1 MRKALVLTL
10 ASATAVIFFASCQK
24 QDVDKDKA
32 AVQALVE
39 GDTTHFNSGTAGD
52 STEGPSLT
60 AETTM
65 GIWWRGPQTHDS
77 APVINVQ
84 VQGDSAWVSWHQHNY
99 GEVFHWVK
107 TSDTTAVKWTK
118 PLAESVQMN
127 AVYKRE
133 GTTTDADRGW
143 KLEKISLA
151 YGVSETTSTV
161 RIDSLRIHSSLHDVL
176 VKDPLNTYYSLD
188 SLISFTPAETLTIT
202 LYTNVTDGYAWLHA
216 FWGIFFLRLPFQ
228 DQGNGVFT
236 GTWSA
241 EIIPG
246 FRFAIF
252 DLMTKNTLMDETAPY
267 DYNGWLLPYRIKTAQ

>member
-10 ASATAVIFFASCQK
+10 AFVSAVFFFASCQK

-39 GDTTHFNSGTAGD
+39 GDTTHFNCGTAGD
-52 STEGPSLT
+52 STEGSSLT
-60 AETTM
+60 ADTTM

-77 APVINVQ
+77 APVIDVN
-84 VQGDSAWVSWHQHNY
+84 VQGDSARVSWHQHNY
-99 GEVFHWVK
+99 GELFHWVK

-151 YGVSETTSTV
+151 YDQSESVNTV
-161 RIDSLRIHSSLHDVL
+161 RIDSLRIHSSLRNILIVG
-176 VKDPLNTYYSLD
+176 PLDTYYGVD
-188 SLISFTPAETLTIT
+188 SLIAFTPGEQLTIT

-216 FWGIFFLRLPFQ
+216 FWGALFVRLPFQ
-228 DQGNGVFT
+228 NQGNGVYT
-236 GTWSA
+236 GTWNA

-252 DLMTKNTLMDETAPY
+252 DLMTKGTLMDPNASY
-267 DYNGWLLPYRIKTAQ
+267 DQNGWLLPYKIQTAE